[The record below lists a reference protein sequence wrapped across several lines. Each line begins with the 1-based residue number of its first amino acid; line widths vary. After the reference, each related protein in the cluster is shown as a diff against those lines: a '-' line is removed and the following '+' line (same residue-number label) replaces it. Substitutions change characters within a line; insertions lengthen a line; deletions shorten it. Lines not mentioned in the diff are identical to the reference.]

1 MNKEKKIEKK
11 IVKVATVKEKKIIKE
26 KTSKVKKSIDKKA
39 AEVKKTVKKK
49 SAPITKITRYFY
61 AVGRRKTSVAQ
72 VRIFPSEKVNEDDYV
87 VNSRDMREYFSGTIM
102 QETFISPFR
111 ETGLVD
117 KFKVSVV
124 VRGGGIS
131 SQVEAVRLGISRA
144 LIKFDET
151 LRAILKANGF
161 LTRDSR
167 KVERKKPGLKK
178 ARRAPQWA
186 KR

>member
-1 MNKEKKIEKK
+1 MTTKETTKEEKAITKKTTPKK
-11 IVKVATVKEKKIIKE
+11 
-26 KTSKVKKSIDKKA
+26 
-39 AEVKKTVKKK
+39 EVKAKKTTKKDSK
-49 SAPITKITRYFY
+49 YFY

-72 VRIFPSEKVNEDDYV
+72 VRIFPSDRVSEEDCIVN
-87 VNSRDMREYFSGTIM
+87 NRDMREYFPGVIM
-102 QETFISPFR
+102 QATFTAPFK
-111 ETGLVD
+111 ETGLMD
-117 KFKVSVV
+117 KFKVSVL

-131 SQVEAVRLGISRA
+131 SQVEAIRLGIARA

-151 LRAILKANGF
+151 LRPVLKANGF

>member
-1 MNKEKKIEKK
+1 MNKEKT
-11 IVKVATVKEKKIIKE
+11 TVKKVSTKKE
-26 KTSKVKKSIDKKA
+26 TA
-39 AEVKKTVKKK
+39 VKKTAVKKVAEKK
-49 SAPITKITRYFY
+49 SVKAPKESRYFY

-72 VRIFPSEKVNEDDYV
+72 VRITPSDTVSENDYV
-87 VNSRDMREYFSGTIM
+87 VNEREMKEYFPGTIM
-102 QETFISPFR
+102 QATFVSPFK

-117 KFKVSVV
+117 RFKTSVV
-124 VRGGGIS
+124 VKGGGIS
-131 SQVEAVRLGISRA
+131 SQVEAIRLGIARA

-151 LRAILKANGF
+151 LRPVLKANGF

>member
-1 MNKEKKIEKK
+1 MNKEKTISKKVLEKKEVKPKKVTAEKK
-11 IVKVATVKEKKIIKE
+11 IAKVA
-26 KTSKVKKSIDKKA
+26 KKSI
-39 AEVKKTVKKK
+39 
-49 SAPITKITRYFY
+49 YFY

-72 VRIFPSEKVNEDDYV
+72 VRIFPSDKAGEEDCRVNDRAMTDY
-87 VNSRDMREYFSGTIM
+87 FLGTIA
-102 QETFISPFR
+102 QTTFLSPFK
-111 ETGLVD
+111 EAGLAD
-117 KFKVSVV
+117 KFKISVL

-131 SQVEAVRLGISRA
+131 SQVEAVRLGIARA
-144 LIKFDET
+144 LIKFDVT
-151 LRAILKANGF
+151 LRPILKANGF

>member
-1 MNKEKKIEKK
+1 MNKEK
-11 IVKVATVKEKKIIKE
+11 T
-26 KTSKVKKSIDKKA
+26 T
-39 AEVKKTVKKK
+39 VKKTSVVKEAKEVKEVKAKK
-49 SAPITKITRYFY
+49 VTEKKLAEKKVAKVAKASKYFY

-72 VRIFPSEKVNEDDYV
+72 VRITPSNKVTEENFTVNE
-87 VNSRDMREYFSGTIM
+87 REMKEYFPGTIA
-102 QETFISPFR
+102 QATFVSPFK

-117 KFKVSVV
+117 KFMVSVV

-131 SQVEAVRLGISRA
+131 SQVEAVRLGVARA

-151 LRAILKANGF
+151 LRPVLKANGF

>member
-1 MNKEKKIEKK
+1 MNKEKT
-11 IVKVATVKEKKIIKE
+11 TVKKVSAKKE
-26 KTSKVKKSIDKKA
+26 TTAKKA
-39 AEVKKTVKKK
+39 PAKKEVAVKKTAEKK
-49 SAPITKITRYFY
+49 STKAPKESRYFY

-72 VRIFPSEKVNEDDYV
+72 VRITPADAVSENDYV
-87 VNSRDMREYFSGTIM
+87 VNDREMKEYFPGTIM
-102 QETFISPFR
+102 QATFVSPFK

-117 KFKVSVV
+117 RFKTSVV
-124 VRGGGIS
+124 VKGGGIS
-131 SQVEAVRLGISRA
+131 SQVEAIRLGIARA

-151 LRAILKANGF
+151 LRPVLKANGF

>member
-1 MNKEKKIEKK
+1 MNKEKEAVKK
-11 IVKVATVKEKKIIKE
+11 VPAKKVTVAK
-26 KTSKVKKSIDKKA
+26 KTSVKKEAVI
-39 AEVKKTVKKK
+39 KKTAEKK
-49 SAPITKITRYFY
+49 SAKAVKAEKYFY

-72 VRIFPSEKVNEDDYV
+72 VRIYPSDKVTEEDYI
-87 VNSRDMREYFSGTIM
+87 VNKRDMKEYFSGTIM
-102 QETFISPFR
+102 HSTFVSPFK
-111 ETGLVD
+111 ETGTLD

-124 VRGGGIS
+124 VKGGGVN
-131 SQVEAVRLGISRA
+131 SQVEAVRLGIARA
-144 LIKFDET
+144 LIKFDIT
-151 LRAILKANGF
+151 FRAVLKANGF

>member
-1 MNKEKKIEKK
+1 MNKEKTSEKK
-11 IVKVATVKEKKIIKE
+11 DSVKKEAKAKKVTEKKGAKN
-26 KTSKVKKSIDKKA
+26 S
-39 AEVKKTVKKK
+39 KTVK
-49 SAPITKITRYFY
+49 YFY

-72 VRIFPSEKVNEDDYV
+72 VRIFPSASIGEEDLIVN
-87 VNSRDMREYFSGTIM
+87 NRDMKEYFSGAIM
-102 QETFISPFR
+102 QATFVSPFK
-111 ETGLVD
+111 ETGMLD
-117 KFKVSVV
+117 KFKVSVI

-131 SQVEAVRLGISRA
+131 SQVEAVRLGIARA

-151 LRAILKANGF
+151 LRPVLKANGF

>member
-1 MNKEKKIEKK
+1 MNKEKT
-11 IVKVATVKEKKIIKE
+11 IVKKVATKKEAPVKKAPVKKE
-26 KTSKVKKSIDKKA
+26 VKVKKA
-39 AEVKKTVKKK
+39 TEKK
-49 SAPITKITRYFY
+49 SAKVSKDEKYFY

-72 VRIFPSEKVNEDDYV
+72 VRIYPSSSVTEEDCTVNA
-87 VNSRDMREYFSGTIM
+87 RDMKEYFSGTIM
-102 QETFISPFR
+102 QATFVSPFK

-117 KFKVSVV
+117 KFKVSVI
-124 VRGGGIS
+124 VRGGGVS
-131 SQVEAVRLGISRA
+131 SQVEAVRLGIARA

-151 LRAILKANGF
+151 LRPILKANGF

>member
-1 MNKEKKIEKK
+1 MKLFMNKEKKTVKKTAETKKVTEKK
-11 IVKVATVKEKKIIKE
+11 VA
-26 KTSKVKKSIDKKA
+26 KTSKAVK
-39 AEVKKTVKKK
+39 
-49 SAPITKITRYFY
+49 YFY

-72 VRIFPSEKVNEDDYV
+72 VRIFPSNKVGEEDCI
-87 VNSRDMREYFSGTIM
+87 VNNRPMAEYFLGTIA
-102 QETFISPFR
+102 QATFLSPFK
-111 ETGLVD
+111 ETGLMD
-117 KFKVSVV
+117 RFKISVI

-151 LRAILKANGF
+151 LRPVLKANKF
-161 LTRDSR
+161 LMRDSR

>member
-1 MNKEKKIEKK
+1 MNKEKT
-11 IVKVATVKEKKIIKE
+11 TVKKVSTKKE
-26 KTSKVKKSIDKKA
+26 TT
-39 AEVKKTVKKK
+39 VKKTAVKKVAEKK
-49 SAPITKITRYFY
+49 SVKAPKESRYFY

-72 VRIFPSEKVNEDDYV
+72 VRITPSDTVSENDYV
-87 VNSRDMREYFSGTIM
+87 VNEREMKEYFPGTIM
-102 QETFISPFR
+102 QATFVSPFK

-117 KFKVSVV
+117 RFKTSVV
-124 VRGGGIS
+124 VKGGGIS
-131 SQVEAVRLGISRA
+131 SQVEAIRLGIARA

-151 LRAILKANGF
+151 LRPVLKANGF

>member
-1 MNKEKKIEKK
+1 MNKEKTTAK
-11 IVKVATVKEKKIIKE
+11 
-26 KTSKVKKSIDKKA
+26 KTS
-39 AEVKKTVKKK
+39 EVKKVTEKKVAK
-49 SAPITKITRYFY
+49 TTKVGKYFY

-72 VRIFPSEKVNEDDYV
+72 VRIFPSNKVGEEDCV
-87 VNSRDMREYFSGTIM
+87 VNNRPMIEYFLGTIA
-102 QETFISPFR
+102 QATFLSPFK
-111 ETGLVD
+111 ETGLTD
-117 KFKVSVV
+117 KFKISVI

-151 LRAILKANGF
+151 LRPVLKANKF
-161 LTRDSR
+161 LMRDSR

>member
-1 MNKEKKIEKK
+1 MEEVKEVKETKVKKTAEKK
-11 IVKVATVKEKKIIKE
+11 VT
-26 KTSKVKKSIDKKA
+26 KTSKKGK
-39 AEVKKTVKKK
+39 
-49 SAPITKITRYFY
+49 YFY

-72 VRIFPSEKVNEDDYV
+72 VRIFPSDKVGEEDYI
-87 VNSRDMREYFSGTIM
+87 VNNRDMKEYFSGTIM
-102 QETFISPFR
+102 QATFVSPFK

-117 KFKVSVV
+117 KFKVSVI

-131 SQVEAVRLGISRA
+131 SQVEAVRLGVARA

-151 LRAILKANGF
+151 LRPVLKANGF

>member
-1 MNKEKKIEKK
+1 MNKEKT
-11 IVKVATVKEKKIIKE
+11 TVKKTSEVKEIKE
-26 KTSKVKKSIDKKA
+26 VKVKKSAKA
-39 AEVKKTVKKK
+39 LKDSK
-49 SAPITKITRYFY
+49 YFY

-72 VRIFPSEKVNEDDYV
+72 VRIFPSNKAIEGEYTVNE
-87 VNSRDMREYFSGTIM
+87 RDMKEYFPGTIM
-102 QETFISPFR
+102 QTTFVSPLK
-111 ETGLVD
+111 EAGLVD

-131 SQVEAVRLGISRA
+131 SQVEAIRLGIARA
-144 LIKFDET
+144 LMKFDET
-151 LRAILKANGF
+151 LRPVLKANGF

>member
-1 MNKEKKIEKK
+1 MNKEKTIEKK
-11 IVKVATVKEKKIIKE
+11 ASEKKEAKA
-26 KTSKVKKSIDKKA
+26 KKVTEKKS
-39 AEVKKTVKKK
+39 TKK
-49 SAPITKITRYFY
+49 SNANKYFY

-72 VRIFPSEKVNEDDYV
+72 VRIFPSSSVGEEDLIVN
-87 VNSRDMREYFSGTIM
+87 NRDMKEYFSGTIM
-102 QETFISPFR
+102 QATFVSPFK
-111 ETGLVD
+111 ETGLLD
-117 KFKVSVV
+117 KFKVSVIV
-124 VRGGGIS
+124 KGGGIS
-131 SQVEAVRLGISRA
+131 SQVEAIRLGISRA

-151 LRAILKANGF
+151 LRPVLKANGF